1 MAIPQQPEMT
11 AGGSTIQ
18 LCSDFQSWLLW
29 AKEYHPTAPPEIRAE
44 AERRA
49 QLCGVSLDDNTKTDN
64 VKAKT
69 MAKTKKKP
77 EIQTKDKDAL
87 YVTCPSTDFQDE
99 VLSKL
104 LINPVTQAAFTLRD
118 RDNRHS
124 LNGLHKALGEQIN
137 EVVAGGSMARPESM
151 LLCQAHT
158 LDVLFNN
165 LAYKAHNQTYI
176 PNYET
181 FLRLAL
187 KAQAQCRSTL
197 ETLAAIKNPPVIFAK
212 QANISQGHQQINNN
226 VPRQAPRA
234 EENKNLQNELLT
246 ELPNETLDTGRT
258 EAASPVN
265 SHLAA
270 LE

>member
-1 MAIPQQPEMT
+1 MA
-11 AGGSTIQ
+11 A
-18 LCSDFQSWLLW
+18 
-29 AKEYHPTAPPEIRAE
+29 
-44 AERRA
+44 
-49 QLCGVSLDDNTKTDN
+49 
-64 VKAKT
+64 
-69 MAKTKKKP
+69 KKKLAAQP
-77 EIQTKDKDAL
+77 KDKGAL
-87 YVTCPSTDFQDE
+87 HVACSPTDVQEE
-99 VLSKL
+99 VMSKL

-118 RDNRHS
+118 WDSHHS

-137 EVVAGGSMARPESM
+137 DVAGGSMARPEAM

-197 ETLAAIKNPPVIFAK
+197 ETLAAIKNPPIIFAK

-226 VPRQAPRA
+226 VPVQASHA
-234 EENKNLQNELLT
+234 KEKKILQNELLT

-258 EAASPVN
+258 VTASPVN
-265 SHLAA
+265 SELEA
-270 LE
+270 LGEEHRAKIGSG